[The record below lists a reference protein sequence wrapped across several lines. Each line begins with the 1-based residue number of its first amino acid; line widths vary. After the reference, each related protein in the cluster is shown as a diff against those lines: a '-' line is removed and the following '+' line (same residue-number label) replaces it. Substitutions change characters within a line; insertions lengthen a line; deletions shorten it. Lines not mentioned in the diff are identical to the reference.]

1 MQGPLAGVRVI
12 DFTGVVSGPLATM
25 YLADQGADVIK
36 IEPLSGDITRRSRQP
51 IDAGGQFSSLFIS
64 SNRGKRSL
72 ALDVKSTK
80 GREIILKLIGD
91 ADVLVQNFRPGTM
104 ERLGLGV
111 DVIRKKYPRLIYVS
125 IDGVG
130 DSGPYAH
137 KRVYDPIVQALSG
150 FADIQVDPDS
160 GRPRMIRT
168 IVADKTTAIFAA
180 QAITA
185 ALYGREKSGQG
196 DHIKISMLDTM
207 LSYLWPE
214 GMMQYTVVGKEAVTA
229 DPNLRPDL
237 VFATKDGYIT
247 VGTIS
252 DSEWIGFCD
261 ASEKPDLKNDSRFNT
276 PTARSKNGTERILA
290 MGEVLKERGSEEW
303 LRRLDAH
310 DVPCAPILRRSQI
323 VDSEQVVARNLIVEF
338 DQPTVGRVR
347 QPIPAARF
355 SGCDMR
361 TLRPAPKLGEHTRDI
376 LRNIGYSDSEVD
388 QMLEEK
394 SVRM

>member
-1 MQGPLAGVRVI
+1 
-12 DFTGVVSGPLATM
+12 
-25 YLADQGADVIK
+25 
-36 IEPLSGDITRRSRQP
+36 
-51 IDAGGQFSSLFIS
+51 
-64 SNRGKRSL
+64 
-72 ALDVKSTK
+72 
-80 GREIILKLIGD
+80 
-91 ADVLVQNFRPGTM
+91 
-104 ERLGLGV
+104 
-111 DVIRKKYPRLIYVS
+111 
-125 IDGVG
+125 
-130 DSGPYAH
+130 
-137 KRVYDPIVQALSG
+137 
-150 FADIQVDPDS
+150 
-160 GRPRMIRT
+160 
-168 IVADKTTAIFAA
+168 
-180 QAITA
+180 
-185 ALYGREKSGQG
+185 
-196 DHIKISMLDTM
+196 
-207 LSYLWPE
+207 
-214 GMMQYTVVGKEAVTA
+214 MQYTVVGKEAVTA